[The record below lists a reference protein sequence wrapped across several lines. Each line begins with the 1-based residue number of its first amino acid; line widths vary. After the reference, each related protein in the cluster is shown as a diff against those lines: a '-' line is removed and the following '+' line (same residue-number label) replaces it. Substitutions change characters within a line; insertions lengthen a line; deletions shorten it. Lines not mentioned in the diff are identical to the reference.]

1 MRKRPKKANL
11 ETCFT
16 DSGNLGSFNFF
27 LRETTKSFVQ
37 TVTNKGSKT
46 EPRLQNKEDYNNQSR
61 YRSIPLNLA
70 DVHYKSS
77 KNRRKAVA
85 EVVYSIEDSAIVFK
99 SSKMTSNTLVKFF
112 VLLSLWNIAG

>member
-1 MRKRPKKANL
+1 
-11 ETCFT
+11 
-16 DSGNLGSFNFF
+16 
-27 LRETTKSFVQ
+27 VQ
-37 TVTNKGSKT
+37 TITNKGSKT
-46 EPRLQNKEDYNNQSR
+46 EPRLQNEEEDSSQSR
-61 YRSIPLNLA
+61 YRSIPLTLA

-77 KNRRKAVA
+77 KDRRKAVA